1 MKPADIFHGA
11 AQKKKKRRTAK
22 AVRRNLADS
31 IAFIY

>member
-11 AQKKKKRRTAK
+11 AKKEKRRTAK